1 MHYQSTGLIDKTVII
16 FNKEL
21 YFVIVQFTAL
31 TYILYIQNKTT
42 RKMPQNPHTP
52 NYQKVRNK
60 LFVPTLYKMEY
71 LTIPSRSSSSKT
83 FNILRKVDL
92 ELNLS
97 FKQ

>member
-1 MHYQSTGLIDKTVII
+1 
-16 FNKEL
+16 
-21 YFVIVQFTAL
+21 
-31 TYILYIQNKTT
+31 
-42 RKMPQNPHTP
+42 MPQNPHTS

-60 LFVPTLYKMEY
+60 LFVATQYKMQY
-71 LTIPSRSSSSKT
+71 LTTLTRSSPSKT